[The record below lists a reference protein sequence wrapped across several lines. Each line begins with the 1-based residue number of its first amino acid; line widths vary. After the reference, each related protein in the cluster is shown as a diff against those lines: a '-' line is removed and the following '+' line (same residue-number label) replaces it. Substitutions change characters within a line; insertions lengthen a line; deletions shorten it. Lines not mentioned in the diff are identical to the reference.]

1 PDRQLVWAE
10 RAKEQFIKA
19 DKPVHAAWM
28 DLDIADALIYS
39 SRYEEAE
46 KVLDALDREEYESSR
61 QFRKTAL
68 RNRLALYAH
77 TDRYEELT
85 ETFNSMLENG
95 VAIRAFDYYNLAAS
109 YIKRGEPERAAQYRD
124 SVARHAKT
132 RSDSLCLYHLDSRL
146 MRSGDDRDRSLQS
159 IEAFANEMMLL
170 SEAAVMHPETLILAD
185 NYSLKAALA
194 AERAEKER
202 ERIVWLSI
210 GAVLLVI
217 AAAFGMLYMRNRLR
231 IRRLE
236 GARLREDLSRSESR
250 STALETDVANLT
262 EQISAYRRNLEQ
274 KEEAIETIN
283 REKGAIELMIAQ
295 AEEKYRERIKTLEG
309 EYHELEKEYESV
321 RLSSAE
327 MSGRI
332 EQIMNQKKELEAE
345 HRRLEAD
352 YHEQIDALMTSRS
365 SIEHERDELRM
376 ICEKMAVMEKIIE
389 RFNAGDMPER
399 TRKDCKPLLEHDRLM
414 SETVYSLCRMEGSNG
429 MPKVAQTVDELID
442 KLKDKEYLEKYVRA
456 VDVMNNNW
464 LKATLTELDMKPAEI
479 ELITYLYIGLTPEA
493 IARLMEKKNTL
504 NVNTA
509 KSKLR
514 KRLLNKAPERRQDFC
529 RFLNM
534 RKGGEN

>member
-1 PDRQLVWAE
+1 MTLEEADSASLAIIVLREAYERTVNVNNNFYAAMAARSLDELFDSQMVPDRQLVWAE

-46 KVLDALDREEYESSR
+46 KVLDALDKEEYESSR

-95 VAIRAFDYYNLAAS
+95 VAIRAYDYYNLADS

-146 MRSGDDRDRSLQS
+146 MRSGDDRDRS
-159 IEAFANEMMLL
+159 
-170 SEAAVMHPETLILAD
+170 HT
-185 NYSLKAALA
+185 
-194 AERAEKER
+194 
-202 ERIVWLSI
+202 
-210 GAVLLVI
+210 
-217 AAAFGMLYMRNRLR
+217 
-231 IRRLE
+231 
-236 GARLREDLSRSESR
+236 
-250 STALETDVANLT
+250 
-262 EQISAYRRNLEQ
+262 
-274 KEEAIETIN
+274 
-283 REKGAIELMIAQ
+283 
-295 AEEKYRERIKTLEG
+295 
-309 EYHELEKEYESV
+309 
-321 RLSSAE
+321 
-327 MSGRI
+327 
-332 EQIMNQKKELEAE
+332 
-345 HRRLEAD
+345 
-352 YHEQIDALMTSRS
+352 LMTSRS

-399 TRKDCKPLLEHDRLM
+399 ARNDCKPLLEHDRLM

-429 MPKVAQTVDELID
+429 MPKVAQTLDELID

-464 LKATLTELDMKPAEI
+464 LKETLTELDMKPAEI

-493 IARLMEKKNTL
+493 IARLMEKKNAL

-514 KRLLNKAPERRQDFC
+514 KRLLNKAPERRYEFC
-529 RFLNM
+529 RYLNM